1 MHFLLTS
8 GPRVL
13 VGAPGPVSWVFQKAG
28 CVLPRQ
34 CWGERT
40 WPGHTPSLGQKGAAW
55 RSGVGIPAGL
65 AVCALSCLLES
76 LEFSVVSSFLWLGS
90 VEGRG
95 EAWGGAEVF
104 LAWGGGWFEECAPE
118 QVRMQAG
125 TAVAELQP
133 GERPAIAP
141 PGPVAQL
148 TCSVRD
154 LSCQKGSPLL
164 SRGSCPHRNGG
175 CFSPGRKPL
184 VPPHTHTARRL
195 PLVAEEAGPGN
206 YSAPPAW
213 KRNS

>member
-1 MHFLLTS
+1 MCCPASAGGRGPGQATPPPWGRRELLGEVAWGFRLALQSAPCLACWSRSSSLLCLHFCGWDQWRGGEKPGE
-8 GPRVL
+8 GPR
-13 VGAPGPVSWVFQKAG
+13 
-28 CVLPRQ
+28 
-34 CWGERT
+34 
-40 WPGHTPSLGQKGAAW
+40 
-55 RSGVGIPAGL
+55 
-65 AVCALSCLLES
+65 
-76 LEFSVVSSFLWLGS
+76 SFWLG
-90 VEGRG
+90 
-95 EAWGGAEVF
+95 
-104 LAWGGGWFEECAPE
+104 GGGWFEECAPE